1 MAVIAIAG
9 VFSFMCLRF
18 ERSALSLRAR
28 FWKACAG
35 CVRLHVMDNQQ
46 RSEDT

>member
-1 MAVIAIAG
+1 MAVIALAG
-9 VFSFMCLRF
+9 AFSLMCLRF
-18 ERSALSLRAR
+18 ERSALSVSAR

-46 RSEDT
+46 WSEDT

>member
-1 MAVIAIAG
+1 MAVIAVAR
-9 VFSFMCLRF
+9 VFSLVYLRF
-18 ERSALSLRAR
+18 ERSALFVSAR